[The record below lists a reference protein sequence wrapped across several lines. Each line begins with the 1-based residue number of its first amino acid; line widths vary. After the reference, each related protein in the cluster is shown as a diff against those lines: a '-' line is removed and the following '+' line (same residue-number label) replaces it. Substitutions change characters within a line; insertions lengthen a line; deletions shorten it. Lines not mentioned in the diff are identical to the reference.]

1 MSTDYG
7 IRCTQ
12 CGATLEMVASASIAY
27 GDKLW
32 SSPEKLAMLS
42 AFLFGHLGHPLV
54 FDDHQ
59 MLDDLDDDVYP
70 PAIPETK

>member
-7 IRCTQ
+7 IRCTH
-12 CGATLEMVASASIAY
+12 CRATLEMVASGSIAY

-32 SSPEKLAMLS
+32 SGPEHLAMLS
-42 AFLFGHLGHPLV
+42 AFLFGHRGHPLV

-59 MLDDLDDDVYP
+59 LLDDLDEDDEPDVKP
-70 PAIPETK
+70 